1 MPDPALELYL
11 QLEYPWGPEHEQLYK
26 CVTTIAPDQGKG
38 RFVLNHA
45 AQRYDDVIRLIERR
59 RSWPGADVYMATG
72 TYRMA
77 NPDPTN
83 DGFAK
88 LTRKKPNVVSL
99 NSLFADVDVDPAK
112 KEAYPTTADAE
123 IGLKNFLKD
132 SGMPDPSMV
141 VRSGSGGFHV
151 YWCVDVPMSVAAW
164 EPLAV
169 ALKACAAKHGF
180 KIDAKCTAD
189 AARVLRL
196 PSTFNYKTGTAVPVT
211 LDRPTRMELRYNVGH
226 LTKVLSPF
234 MGAQRASTGT
244 GPTVAGVS
252 MGSAWQQNFT
262 ANVSEQSMPKL
273 PIDQI
278 AVNCPA
284 TAATLIDGGAG
295 HSEPEW
301 SQFIFLSAWTDDPVA
316 AAHRLSQGHK
326 DYQPA
331 DTDKKLAE
339 KQQAIAS
346 GNLGWP
352 KCASFGHPACKTC
365 VLLQYGK
372 SPIHFAHQKTAQPIG
387 QPLANDLLMPNG
399 YWRDSASNHVFT
411 DGQYMPIDVLGY
423 PVLDAGVDRG
433 ESGEQ
438 LLVVKT
444 VVSGRERWG
453 SVSLAKQ
460 TPQAVCEAFSK
471 GAHMFIR
478 GDAKQ
483 QTVVK
488 DLSMAW
494 VQHLQTTKQTKAPL
508 SLGWHG
514 DKFVFGEEAYT
525 PVGQES
531 VYLHKAFGNEYYHR
545 VGSDKPWHDAMK
557 LIYGNTPYETIVATA
572 FAGPLVKMACDFCLI
587 VSAYQS
593 ETGIGKST
601 AMKMALTVW
610 AHPRHAMSMMQ
621 DTVASVTEKVGNLN
635 NLPAYWDELRSDD
648 DRDKMVQ
655 LVFILTAGK
664 SKARLDRSAA
674 QKAVKISTTMFTC
687 ASNDGIHE
695 SVVSATEGTAAGGA
709 RVFEIQTLPAIPD
722 ALRQD
727 ASESLMLDL
736 HDNYGVVGAL
746 YADYIVRHRAW
757 VKETVEAVRKYLK
770 ASCKF
775 TSNERFW
782 ENTMVTIL
790 AGAHIANTAGLT
802 AFNIGAIEAYL
813 VTSLEDLR
821 SSASAK
827 LYSRSSAT
835 APEDLV
841 AELISDLRGQNM
853 IVTDTVPG
861 SSTGRPV
868 QMGLTAYGDV
878 SRLRDVWLQLGD
890 KDGRMLIRVK
900 PLRDWLWKRR
910 ISLKEARRMFSKDYD
925 VLDRRARIGVGVTIM
940 TGFDKVRTE
949 CWDLNPKVPPAPQ
962 PSHSPSG
969 PSSNFGSP

>member
-211 LDRPTRMELRYNVGH
+211 LDRPTRMELRYTVGD
-226 LTKVLSPF
+226 LTKVLSSF

-244 GPTVAGVS
+244 GPTVAGVA

-262 ANVSEQSMPKL
+262 ANVNEQSMPKL

-365 VLLQYGK
+365 VLLQYNK

-387 QPLANDLLMPNG
+387 QPLANDLLMPEG
-399 YWRDSASNHVFT
+399 YWRDSATNHVFT
-411 DGQYMPIDVLGY
+411 DGQYMPVNVLGY
-423 PVLDAGVDRG
+423 PILDGGMGYSPDGLQV
-433 ESGEQ
+433 
-438 LLVVKT
+438 LVVKSI
-444 VVSGRERWG
+444 VSGRERWG
-453 SVSLAKQ
+453 QVSLAKQ
-460 TPQAVCEAFSK
+460 TPQGICEAWTK
-471 GAHMFIR
+471 GVDIMIR

-483 QTVVK
+483 QTVAK
-488 DLSMAW
+488 DFTMAW
-494 VQHLQTTKQTKAPL
+494 VQHLQRQKLDVPV
-508 SLGWHG
+508 SSFGWNG
-514 DKFVFGEEAYT
+514 DKFVFGDEVFT
-525 PVGQES
+525 PAGRES
-531 VYLHKAFGNEYYHR
+531 VNR
-545 VGSDKPWHDAMK
+545 VGKTDYTYRRVGDDKPWHAAMQ
-557 LIYGNTPYETIVATA
+557 LIYGRPKLEAIVATA
-572 FAGPLVKMACDFCLI
+572 FAAPLIKMVCDSSPVMSIF
-587 VSAYQS
+587 SHGS
-593 ETGIGKST
+593 GFGKST
-601 AMKMALTVW
+601 AMKLAQAVY
-610 AHPRHAMSMMQ
+610 AHPIEGMSMLT
-621 DTVASVTEKVGNLN
+621 DTQNAVQNKITTLR
-635 NLPAYWDELRSDD
+635 NLPVYWDELKTKEDV
-648 DRDKMVQ
+648 DKMVT
-655 LVFILTAGK
+655 LVFATTQGRG
-664 SKARLDRSAA
+664 KARLNRDATPMA
-674 QKAVKISTTMFTC
+674 IGVATTMLIVAT
-687 ASNDGIHE
+687 NHGILNA
-695 SVVSATEGTAAGGA
+695 VVRATVGTIAGGV
-709 RVFEIQTLPAIPD
+709 RVFELEADPLVSSLPSSQGD
-722 ALRQD
+722 YLTMALG
-727 ASESLMLDL
+727 
-736 HDNYGVVGAL
+736 DNHGVVGSI
-746 YADYIVRHRAW
+746 YVDFIVRHKQAIDAYIKGLRQ
-757 VKETVEAVRKYLK
+757 ELQ
-770 ASCKF
+770 ASCRF
-775 TSNERFW
+775 SIEERFR
-782 ENTMVTIL
+782 EATIAAIL
-790 AGAHIANTAGLT
+790 AGATLANRAGLT
-802 AFNIGAIEAYL
+802 TFDVPAIERCLMATL
-813 VTSLEDLR
+813 AAMR
-821 SSASAK
+821 SNATAK
-827 LYSRSSAT
+827 LYAMTSGEELLT
-835 APEDLV
+835 DL
-841 AELISDLRGQNM
+841 LNDLRGQLEM
-853 IVTDTVPG
+853 ITTDTVPLPVM
-861 SSTGRPV
+861 GRPPASQPV
-868 QMGLTAYGDV
+868 TVKNIDPQRMKN
-878 SRLRDVWLQLGD
+878 VWLQSGD
-890 KDGRMLIRVK
+890 QDGRILMRVMPFDQWCAKRNHNPQRMLDL
-900 PLRDWLWKRR
+900 LR
-910 ISLKEARRMFSKDYD
+910 
-925 VLDRRARIGVGVTIM
+925 LDFNVVQRKATIGVGV
-940 TGFDKVRTE
+940 GWLPRTRSE
-949 CWDLNPKVPPAPQ
+949 CYDLTPKVPPAPPAG
-962 PSHSPSG
+962 PSHNPSG